1 MTWNGTK
8 RAWVALALLGLAG
21 CGGEVDKTEAPATTA
36 GGGAAPAKKPKF
48 LFITNSIADWWNAV
62 EKGMDDAGKEF
73 GCDVELRHANGEVQG
88 QVDLLREAMSISGLD
103 GVAVSVLEADAPGI
117 ADALRDLKG
126 AGKQVIT
133 YDSDIAP
140 AHADLR
146 SAYIGTNNFKGG
158 EFGGKAAAIL
168 RPQGGKVVAFVSTFQ
183 AANARERRDGFL
195 AGAGPKFTLGEGQ
208 SWEDGADKARARS
221 NVQNA
226 ITKTPD
232 AGLFL
237 GLYSYN
243 AVPIA
248 EILHE
253 SPALRAKATVATF
266 DLDEAAV
273 GQLEQGNIDVAIC
286 QNPYDMGYH
295 GTRLLKA
302 LVEKDEKTV
311 KEILPDGKVR
321 DTGVRLIV
329 PKADSPVKALG
340 KDVITI
346 DEMKAW
352 LQSKGLKSS

>member
-1 MTWNGTK
+1 MR
-8 RAWVALALLGLAG
+8 RAWIVLLGGALIG
-21 CGGEVDKTEAPATTA
+21 CGGGEVETAKNTSAT
-36 GGGAAPAKKPKF
+36 GGGATTLTKRPKF

-73 GCDVELRHANGEVQG
+73 GCDVELRHADGQVQG
-88 QVDLLREAMSISGLD
+88 QVDLLREAMSLSGLD

-117 ADALRDLKG
+117 ADAMRELKE
-126 AGKQVIT
+126 AGKVVIT
-133 YDSDIAP
+133 YDSDIA
-140 AHADLR
+140 ADHADLR

-158 EFGGKAAAIL
+158 EAGGKAAAIL
-168 RPQGGKVVAFVSTFQ
+168 KPKGGKVVAFVSTFQ

-208 SWEDGADKARARS
+208 SWEDGAEKTRARS
-221 NVQNA
+221 NVQSA
-226 ITKTPD
+226 LTRTPD

-248 EILHE
+248 EIVHE
-253 SPALRAKATVATF
+253 SPAVRAKATVATF

-273 GQLEQGNIDVAIC
+273 SQLEQGNIDVAIC
-286 QNPYDMGYH
+286 QNPYDMGYY

-302 LVEKDEKTV
+302 LWQKDEKTV
-311 KEILPDGKVR
+311 KEILPDGKAR

-329 PKADSPVKALG
+329 PKADSPVKAALP
-340 KDVITI
+340 DVITI
-346 DEMKAW
+346 EEMKAW
-352 LQSKGLKSS
+352 LKSKGLKSS